1 VSSVSHYCHVKTK
14 CLFFTRKQTASCW
27 MSRPGLGSTP
37 DLVSCINVTCASL
50 MIELGLV
57 PSALRR
63 AEVNSLPRKEVIQPQ
78 LPLRLPCYDFVPVT
92 PPTLGRYPPYGS
104 AHGLQ
109 VLAAP
114 MT

>member
-1 VSSVSHYCHVKTK
+1 
-14 CLFFTRKQTASCW
+14 
-27 MSRPGLGSTP
+27 
-37 DLVSCINVTCASL
+37 

-57 PSALRR
+57 NLGTSGAC
-63 AEVNSLPRKEVIQPQ
+63 VDTLPRKEVIQPQ

-92 PPTLGRYPPYGS
+92 TPTLGRYLPYGL